1 MSFHKDELILQ
12 RCFTLHGGVT
22 GTNRSFCNS
31 SDVQVICSFPRHA
44 VFVMLGDAQ
53 SLEAVDRD
61 EHKGGDAYGQRE
73 TC

>member
-1 MSFHKDELILQ
+1 M
-12 RCFTLHGGVT
+12 
-22 GTNRSFCNS
+22 
-31 SDVQVICSFPRHA
+31 QVICSFPRHA